1 MSGRLQAGFGTRE
14 ITPPLGVELSGY
26 GYYLDRR
33 AAGVLDPLCARCLLL
48 DDGAT
53 RLALVSCDL
62 IGFTIP
68 FSDSVRR
75 EIAVAC
81 STSAERVMLACTH
94 THSAPATAELLGLG
108 APDPEYMARLPGLIV
123 EACREAAADLAPAD
137 AGWAIGEIEPI
148 GFCRLGKAPP
158 SDYEDPKLGALVCRR
173 AKGDVGLVQYA
184 CHAVTLGVNK
194 ELSADYPGAVV
205 RTMQSHG
212 VEALF
217 LNGPAGDIDPLIN
230 KVKWGSGTPHD
241 VERYGRLLGDR
252 ADELFEQ
259 VKFSS
264 SIRLAAKETRIVLPV
279 RPPDEATLVQQREE
293 ARARFAAK
301 NEPGDRFEIE
311 AAERALSRLREERGM
326 KSLDFVVQLLRI
338 GDLGLVGLSGE
349 VYSSVGRAAARA
361 AGAPA
366 LVVAQANGVTGYI
379 PDEAT
384 LSAGEDYGSSGAARI
399 YSHFRLDP
407 SAPRLIVEAVRRLA
421 S

>member
-1 MSGRLQAGFGTRE
+1 MSEQLRAGFGTRD

-33 AAGVLDPLCARCLLL
+33 AAAVLDPLYARCLLL
-48 DDGAT
+48 DDGTT

-62 IGFTIP
+62 IGFTIS
-68 FSDSVRR
+68 FSNEARR
-75 EIAVAC
+75 QIAEAC
-81 STSAERVMLACTH
+81 GTSAERVMLACTH
-94 THSAPATAELLGLG
+94 THSGPATVELLGLG
-108 APDPEYMARLPGLIV
+108 APDAEYMARLPGLIV
-123 EACREAAADLAPAD
+123 EACRAAAADLAPAD
-137 AGWAIGEIEPI
+137 AGWAIGEVHPI
-148 GFCRLGKAPP
+148 GFCRLGEAPP

-173 AKGDVGLVQYA
+173 AKGDVGFVQYA

-205 RTMQSHG
+205 RVMQSHG
-212 VEALF
+212 VEALY
-217 LNGPAGDIDPLIN
+217 LNGPAGDIDPLVN
-230 KVKWGSGTPHD
+230 KVKWGCGTRED

-252 ADELFEQ
+252 AAELVEQ

-279 RPPDEATLVQQREE
+279 RPPDEAALVQQREE

-311 AAERALSRLREERGM
+311 AAERALRRLREERGT
-326 KSLDFVVQLLRI
+326 KSLEFVVQLLRI
-338 GDLGLVGLSGE
+338 GDLRLVGLSGE
-349 VYSSVGRAAARA
+349 IYSSVGRAAASA

-384 LSAGEDYGSSGAARI
+384 LTAGEDYGSSGAARI
-399 YSHFRLDP
+399 YGHFPLDP
-407 SAPRLIVEAVRRLA
+407 SAPRLIVETVSRLA